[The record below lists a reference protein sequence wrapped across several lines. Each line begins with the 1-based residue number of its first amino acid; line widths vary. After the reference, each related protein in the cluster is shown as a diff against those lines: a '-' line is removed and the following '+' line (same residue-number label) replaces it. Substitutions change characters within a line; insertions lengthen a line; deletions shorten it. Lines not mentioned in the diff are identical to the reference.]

1 MEPLSRGDIIR
12 GFEASRA
19 EVFVY
24 MAEALMEHLGEEERG
39 KVIRETVREMSRDSG
54 EKARKSYEARGVEN
68 TWRNHRD
75 ENGRLYALAWMG
87 GVAVDEPKLK
97 AVEYSYSP

>member
-1 MEPLSRGDIIR
+1 MEPLSRGDIIKAY
-12 GFEASRA
+12 EASRA
-19 EVFVY
+19 KVFVY
-24 MAEALMEHLGEEERG
+24 MAEALIEHLGWEEGR
-39 KVIRETVREMSRDSG
+39 KAIRETVRMMSRDSG
-54 EKARKSYEARGVEN
+54 LKTRKSYEARGVEN